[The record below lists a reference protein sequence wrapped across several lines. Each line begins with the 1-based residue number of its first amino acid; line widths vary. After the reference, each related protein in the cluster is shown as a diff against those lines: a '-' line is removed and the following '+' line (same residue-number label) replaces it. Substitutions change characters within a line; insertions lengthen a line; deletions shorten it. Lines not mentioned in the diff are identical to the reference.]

1 MKNNEQIPE
10 EPAGLLGLATQEQI
24 RNWKQ
29 QHAGGIYA
37 LETGGHIAYFKNPG
51 RQEVNCALRK
61 SDKDRVLDVYEELA
75 AVTFLGGSEEVL
87 RDDRKFLGICR
98 ELKSKL
104 DGARVRL
111 VNL

>member
-1 MKNNEQIPE
+1 MKNNEQMPVAQA
-10 EPAGLLGLATQEQI
+10 PLVGLATAEQI
-24 RNWKQ
+24 QYWKQ

-61 SDKDRVLDVYEELA
+61 LDKDRVLDVYEELA
-75 AVTFLGGSEEVL
+75 AVTFLGGSEAVL

-98 ELKSKL
+98 ELKAKL